1 MEDEDQ
7 FELDFTE
14 DYTPTSMVQSNG
26 KMLAFFSVDE
36 ITSDMDKFLRG
47 VFVRAQVDDD
57 FVNELI
63 EYGEAPVTSTQVN

>member
-1 MEDEDQ
+1 VEDEDQ